1 MDDRLIFLYHLD
13 RAQAGSEALREP
25 LRGLPTKLG
34 SRPAMGGRRKVAR
47 PRRWL
52 TWGKCVGR
60 LPRQIREV
68 TILRHDAEPFR
79 RSE

>member
-1 MDDRLIFLYHLD
+1 
-13 RAQAGSEALREP
+13 
-25 LRGLPTKLG
+25 
-34 SRPAMGGRRKVAR
+34 MGGRRKVAR

-68 TILRHDAEPFR
+68 IILRHDAEPFR